1 MGRSKFRRSSA
12 TKPEGGP
19 EAGRGSL
26 EPTAP
31 PWVLVITVQ
40 GQSCNKQS
48 VLMPDWLPPTPRRA
62 TAEML
67 ALAVVLEGGG
77 GKGAHG
83 WEGGCQASALE
94 GGKVGKW
101 RGPRGWRG
109 NTPPPHPRFI
119 FRAVW
124 RGLAQ
129 PCREGRPL
137 LGRADRLSPRLSV
150 IKKRA
155 GGGCWTR
162 KPAPPDMP
170 VLGAMRTLQVAA
182 SLCQR
187 LYELDF

>member
-1 MGRSKFRRSSA
+1 MQQAECPDARLAAPNPQEGHCRDACSSCCPGRRGWKGGPWMGRRMPGKCPRRRESGEVER
-12 TKPEGGP
+12 TQRLEG
-19 EAGRGSL
+19 
-26 EPTAP
+26 
-31 PWVLVITVQ
+31 
-40 GQSCNKQS
+40 KH
-48 VLMPDWLPPTPRRA
+48 PPT
-62 TAEML
+62 
-67 ALAVVLEGGG
+67 
-77 GKGAHG
+77 
-83 WEGGCQASALE
+83 
-94 GGKVGKW
+94 
-101 RGPRGWRG
+101 
-109 NTPPPHPRFI
+109 PRFI

-187 LYELDF
+187 LYEFDF